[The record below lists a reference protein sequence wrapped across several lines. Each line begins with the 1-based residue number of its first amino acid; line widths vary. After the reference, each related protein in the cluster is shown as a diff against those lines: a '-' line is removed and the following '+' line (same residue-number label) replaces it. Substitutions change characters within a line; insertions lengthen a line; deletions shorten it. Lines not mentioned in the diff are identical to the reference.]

1 MQTLSFITSLS
12 NKKLC
17 VSKLS
22 ALLCLPYF
30 DKPISL
36 AFTKISMPNSYLPY
50 ESTSE
55 NDDVIFITSDNIY
68 RQPALL
74 TSPRKLPASAGIYWI
89 KQAWVLFRQ
98 RPLTWIGMTLTIMMI
113 MVLLS
118 FVPFAGG
125 IAAHFI
131 TFLFLGGFL
140 LAADALAEQSEL
152 VFQYLFSGF
161 QYKFLELSLLAL
173 LYLLI
178 MMVFVFIFFIFFI
191 VFMPFQ
197 HIKDF
202 SNITILI
209 APISLLIVL
218 VYIWMMSFWFATA
231 LVVLND
237 LNPIRAMIMSIKG
250 CLKNILPFTVYGF
263 IFLLISLILSLVTL
277 GFAFLALV
285 PISYLSYYTSYRS
298 VWTDPSLD
306 T

>member
-1 MQTLSFITSLS
+1 
-12 NKKLC
+12 
-17 VSKLS
+17 
-22 ALLCLPYF
+22 
-30 DKPISL
+30 
-36 AFTKISMPNSYLPY
+36 
-50 ESTSE
+50 
-55 NDDVIFITSDNIY
+55 
-68 RQPALL
+68 
-74 TSPRKLPASAGIYWI
+74 
-89 KQAWVLFRQ
+89 
-98 RPLTWIGMTLTIMMI
+98 MTLTIMMI

-152 VFQYLFSGF
+152 DFQYLFSGF

-173 LYLLI
+173 LYLLM
-178 MMVFVFIFFIFFI
+178 MMVFVFIFFI

-202 SNITILI
+202 SNVTILI
-209 APISLLIVL
+209 APISLLIVF

-231 LVVLND
+231 LVVFND

>member
-1 MQTLSFITSLS
+1 MQKKSFYLTT
-12 NKKLC
+12 
-17 VSKLS
+17 
-22 ALLCLPYF
+22 
-30 DKPISL
+30 PIYYV
-36 AFTKISMPNSYLPY
+36 NS
-50 ESTSE
+50 
-55 NDDVIFITSDNIY
+55 
-68 RQPALL
+68 
-74 TSPRKLPASAGIYWI
+74 
-89 KQAWVLFRQ
+89 
-98 RPLTWIGMTLTIMMI
+98 
-113 MVLLS
+113 
-118 FVPFAGG
+118 VP
-125 IAAHFI
+125 H
-131 TFLFLGGFL
+131 LGTAYTT

>member
-36 AFTKISMPNSYLPY
+36 VLMKTSMPNSNLPY

-55 NDDVIFITSDNIY
+55 NDDVIFITADNVY

-74 TSPRKLPASAGIYWI
+74 TSPRKLPASAGIDWI

-98 RPLTWIGMTLTIMMI
+98 RPLTWIGMRLTIMGRR
-113 MVLLS
+113 VRLAV
-118 FVPFAGG
+118 VPCAGG

-152 VFQYLFSGF
+152 DFQYLFSGF

-173 LYLLI
+173 LYLLM
-178 MMVFVFIFFIFFI
+178 MMVFVFIFFI

-202 SNITILI
+202 SNVTILI
-209 APISLLIVL
+209 APISLLIVF

-231 LVVLND
+231 LVVFND